1 MCPDL
6 PWTVTAVRRASVLQG
21 HEAET
26 RFELDAQGRLITL
39 VETGYSPLG
48 ERLQRRRQYRY
59 DVAVALRRH
68 WRSGAVA
75 AFSWSCFFSWRLIND
90 GLRAPAT
97 LELPWTIA
105 IHVTAV
111 LAGLWILRQRFA
123 PEGATSPCDA

>member
-1 MCPDL
+1 MSPRTRSTIAGL
-6 PWTVTAVRRASVLQG
+6 LIAVVSGWGLAG
-21 HEAET
+21 
-26 RFELDAQGRLITL
+26 
-39 VETGYSPLG
+39 PLKLHPTQLY
-48 ERLQRRRQYRY
+48 EFAAALTIAA
-59 DVAVALRRH
+59 VAAVALRRH